1 MIIEV
6 DDAADERLNAFRWRE
21 RQLNTIAQ
29 RKAAQ
34 VNNLE
39 STGMFIAE
47 GDLVVR
53 RALEAGCKP
62 SVVLCGPKCAQEF
75 VADVTK
81 QGGIT
86 LPTALSFPSKL
97 QSNFRLSRFQIK
109 SLIRKSKP

>member
-6 DDAADERLNAFRWRE
+6 DDASDERLNAFRWRE

-39 STGMFIAE
+39 STGMFVAE

-62 SVVLCGPKCAQEF
+62 S
-75 VADVTK
+75 
-81 QGGIT
+81 
-86 LPTALSFPSKL
+86 
-97 QSNFRLSRFQIK
+97 
-109 SLIRKSKP
+109 